1 MNGKHED
8 DERPKKI
15 TRALLS
21 VSNKEGL
28 AAFAK
33 ALSSW
38 GVELI
43 STGGTARLLREQGL
57 TVRDVAEVT
66 GSPELFG
73 GRVKTLHP
81 KIHGGLLALRNDPE
95 HQRQMREQAIAPIDL
110 VVVNLYPFEDTVRA
124 TGSTPEEIIEQIDIG
139 GPSMVRSAAKN
150 HRDVAVVVDPADY
163 ERVSEELDALKGAL
177 RLSTRRR
184 LARKAFALTARYDSV
199 IAHYFGQLVGEEGA
213 HFPPLLHLQ
222 FEKVQHLRYGENP
235 HQLAAFYREIG
246 SMEPSVAGARQLQ
259 GKELSFNNLLDSNAA
274 LELVKE
280 FPSTAT
286 VIIKHNN
293 PCGVATGEQLVDSYR
308 MARAT
313 DPVSAFGG
321 VIAFNETVDEATA
334 KELAST
340 FVEVVIAPDFSPE
353 AQAALKAKT
362 GLRLLAV
369 GPLGAV
375 GRAAPSW
382 FDFKRIVGGLLLQER
397 DLGRLEDVTTL
408 PVATTRR
415 PTGEEYEAMAFA
427 WIVAKHVKSNAIVYA
442 RPGRTIGIGAGQM
455 SRVDSVRLGAMKAQ
469 STLAGSV
476 MASDAFFP
484 FRDGIDEAAKHG
496 VTAII
501 QPGGSIRD
509 EEVITAANE
518 HGLAMIITG
527 MRHFRH

>member
-1 MNGKHED
+1 MNGNPE
-8 DERPKKI
+8 DERPRKI

-28 AAFAK
+28 GAFAK
-33 ALSSW
+33 SLSTW

-66 GSPELFG
+66 GSPELFD

-81 KIHGGLLALRNDPE
+81 KIHGGLLALRDHPE

-110 VVVNLYPFEDTVRA
+110 VVVNLYPFEETVRA
-124 TGSTPEEIIEQIDIG
+124 PGSTPEEIIEQIDIG

-163 ERVSEELDALKGAL
+163 ESVSRELAELKGAL

-199 IAHYFGQLVGEEGA
+199 IAHYFGQLEGEEGA
-213 HFPPLLHLQ
+213 HFPQMLHLQ
-222 FEKVQHLRYGENP
+222 FEKAQHLRYGENP

-246 SMEPSVAGARQLQ
+246 SAEPSVACARQLQ
-259 GKELSFNNLLDSNAA
+259 GKELSFNNLLDANAA
-274 LELVKE
+274 LELAKE
-280 FPSTAT
+280 FSSTAT
-286 VIIKHNN
+286 VIIKHNT
-293 PCGVATGEQLVDSYR
+293 PCGVATGDQLVETYR
-308 MARAT
+308 KARST

-321 VIAFNETVDEATA
+321 VIAVNETVDEATA

-340 FVEVVIAPDFSPE
+340 FVEVVVAPDFSQE
-353 AQAALKAKT
+353 ALRVLKAKT

-375 GRAAPSW
+375 ASDASSW
-382 FDFKRIVGGLLLQER
+382 VDFKRIVGGLLLQER
-397 DLGRLEDVTTL
+397 DLGRLEDVTKLT
-408 PVATTRR
+408 VATTRR
-415 PTGEEYEAMAFA
+415 PTSEEYEAMAFA

-442 RPGRTIGIGAGQM
+442 KPGMTIGIGAGQM

-469 STLAGSV
+469 FPLTGTV

-484 FRDGIDEAAKHG
+484 FRDGIDEAAKQG
-496 VTAII
+496 VTAVI

-509 EEVITAANE
+509 EEVIAAANE
-518 HGLAMIITG
+518 HGLAMIFTG

>member
-1 MNGKHED
+1 MDASSD
-8 DERPKKI
+8 DQPRRI
-15 TRALLS
+15 ARALLS
-21 VSNKEGL
+21 VSNKAGL
-28 AAFAK
+28 AAFARTL
-33 ALSSW
+33 AEG

-66 GSPELFG
+66 GSPELFD

-81 KIHGGLLALRNDPE
+81 KIHGGLLARRDDPA
-95 HQRQMREQAIAPIDL
+95 HQRQMQEQAIAPIDL
-110 VVVNLYPFEDTVRA
+110 VVVNLYPFEETLRTPGA
-124 TGSTPEEIIEQIDIG
+124 TPDEIIEQIDIG

-163 ERVSEELDALKGAL
+163 EDVRRELAELNGSL

-184 LARKAFALTARYDSV
+184 LARKAFAHTARYDGI
-199 IAHYFGQLVGEEGA
+199 IARYFDRLVGEEGTR
-213 HFPPLLHLQ
+213 FPQLLHLE
-222 FEKVQHLRYGENP
+222 FEKTQSLRYGENP

-246 SMEPSVAGARQLQ
+246 TTEPSVARARQLQ
-259 GKELSFNNLLDSNAA
+259 GKELSFNNLLDANAA

-280 FPSTAT
+280 FSDTAT

-293 PCGVATGEQLVDSYR
+293 PCGVAMDEQLVESYR
-308 MARAT
+308 KARAT

-321 VIAFNETVDEATA
+321 VIAVNETVDEATA

-340 FVEVVIAPDFSPE
+340 FVEVVVAPDFSPE
-353 AQAALKAKT
+353 ALAVLKAKS

-369 GPLGAV
+369 GPLGNVA
-375 GRAAPSW
+375 GAAPSW
-382 FDFKRIVGGLLLQER
+382 VDFKRIVGGLLLQER

-415 PTGEEYEAMAFA
+415 PTPDEYEAMAFA
-427 WIVAKHVKSNAIVYA
+427 WIVAKHVKSNAIIYA
-442 RPGRTIGIGAGQM
+442 RPGVTIGIGAGQM

-469 STLAGSV
+469 SPLAGTV
-476 MASDAFFP
+476 LASDAFFP
-484 FRDGIDEAAKHG
+484 FRDGIDEAAKQG
-496 VTAII
+496 ITAII

-509 EEVITAANE
+509 EEVIAAANE
-518 HGLAMIITG
+518 HGLAMVLTG